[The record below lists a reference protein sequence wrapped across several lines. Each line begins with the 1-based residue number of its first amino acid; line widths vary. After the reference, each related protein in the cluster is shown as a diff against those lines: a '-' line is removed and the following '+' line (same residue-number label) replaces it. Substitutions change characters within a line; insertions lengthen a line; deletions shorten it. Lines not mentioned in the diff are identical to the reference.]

1 MLWNNFTK
9 WVKNTTNRYP
19 QPSLRTIQKGLLIW
33 NEEGS
38 WAHGPQQQKFKEP
51 KAGGEKKKTEE
62 MYSNDIQ
69 GRTKDLLEVKCVNP
83 WFCSLQMEGKK
94 LSDWGL
100 PPPVIRQT
108 QCLAS
113 DCAKPFCCRG
123 EMTWRKVL
131 VQEINSYL
139 HCISHYGIRC
149 YKQEFSS

>member
-9 WVKNTTNRYP
+9 WVKTQQIDTPNPPFVPFRKVSWSGMKKAPEHMAPNSR
-19 QPSLRTIQKGLLIW
+19 SLKNQKL
-33 NEEGS
+33 EE
-38 WAHGPQQQKFKEP
+38 K
-51 KAGGEKKKTEE
+51 KKKTEE